1 MYRTGTYRYFY
12 PLLPRTPPRA
22 KVMNFGLD
30 FHRSLVSSLRS
41 GRFLSFRALS
51 SKQRRNAPGMSKKLS
66 QFSSPSRAF
75 GKGKETAASQA
86 NMISNIPQCSEL
98 TVLGLSFQ
106 QDCRFDKHVKGKLG
120 KANKCLYVIRSLRK
134 EGCNQFEVDY
144 YLRQLFYPMLPM
156 H

>member
-1 MYRTGTYRYFY
+1 MRAANSFTHIPRIAPAQSVSCGDNFLMYRTGTYRYFY

-75 GKGKETAASQA
+75 GKGKETAASKA
-86 NMISNIPQCSEL
+86 ISCLVSGSFHEQRLIIEPNII
-98 TVLGLSFQ
+98 
-106 QDCRFDKHVKGKLG
+106 K
-120 KANKCLYVIRSLRK
+120 
-134 EGCNQFEVDY
+134 
-144 YLRQLFYPMLPM
+144 
-156 H
+156 